1 VIEELVRTGLA
12 RFEYTHIIN
21 HGPPSMLGALATEC
35 GGDQGAWWDF
45 HDHFMSQW
53 DFSRDSAIA
62 FAASLSLDTEQ
73 FAQCLDSEKH
83 LELVEGQHRQ
93 AAAVGANRTP
103 TVRINGQGAAIVA
116 DALIAQVRE
125 LAAELESQEGEDD

>member
-1 VIEELVRTGLA
+1 MRTGVA
-12 RFEYTHIIN
+12 RFEYSHIIN

-45 HDHFMSQW
+45 HDHYMSQW
-53 DFSRDSAIA
+53 DFSRDGAIA
-62 FAASLSLDTEQ
+62 FAASLSLDTEA
-73 FAQCLDSEKH
+73 FTQCLDSEKY

-93 AAAVGANRTP
+93 AVEDGANRTP

-116 DALIAQVRE
+116 DALISQVLA
-125 LAAELESQEGEDD
+125 LAAALDEEG

>member
-1 VIEELVRTGLA
+1 MIDELVRTGVA
-12 RFEYTHIIN
+12 RFEYSHIIN

-45 HDHFMSQW
+45 HDHYMSQW
-53 DFSRDSAIA
+53 DFSREGAIG
-62 FAASLSLDTEQ
+62 FAASLSLDTEA
-73 FAQCLDSEKH
+73 FTQCLDSEKY

-93 AAAVGANRTP
+93 AVAVGANRTP

-116 DALIAQVRE
+116 DALISQVLA
-125 LAAELESQEGEDD
+125 LAAALDEEG